1 MGVLSAIR
9 SLVTYGLAAV
19 GLAVILFVL
28 FSYGWDGEPPEV
40 NLEAG
45 EEQE

>member
-1 MGVLSAIR
+1 MGLFSAIR
-9 SLVTYGLAAV
+9 SLLVYGLAAI

-40 NLEAG
+40 NLEASD
-45 EEQE
+45 E